1 MTGRKSDLG
10 SDLAKA
16 EAHRITPE
24 EYAEIPELTEE
35 WFANAELHVGGV
47 KVARGRPRSATTKK
61 ALKLRIDPDVIAAFR
76 AKGPGWQTRMN
87 AVLRKAVIGRPAGQ
101 ARKKAVAGQAK
112 RKRVKTRAS
121 TAASRMRRA

>member
-1 MTGRKSDLG
+1 M
-10 SDLAKA
+10 
-16 EAHRITPE
+16 
-24 EYAEIPELTEE
+24 
-35 WFANAELHVGGV
+35 
-47 KVARGRPRSATTKK
+47 ARGRPRSATTKK

-112 RKRVKTRAS
+112 RKRVKT
-121 TAASRMRRA
+121 SRRQEAESQ